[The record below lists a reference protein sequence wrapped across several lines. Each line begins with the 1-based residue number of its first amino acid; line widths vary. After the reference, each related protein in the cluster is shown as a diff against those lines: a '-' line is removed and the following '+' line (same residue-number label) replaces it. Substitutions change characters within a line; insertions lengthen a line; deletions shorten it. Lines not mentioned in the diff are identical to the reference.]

1 MKLGYPVT
9 ATNQSKK
16 LSFCGLQGSIRHIVH
31 EANVHFA
38 DILGTCTLQ
47 RQHIAAF
54 ALEALKTRQ
63 ARISNDR
70 HL

>member
-9 ATNQSKK
+9 AANQSKK
-16 LSFCGLQGSIRHIVH
+16 LSFCGLQGGIRHIVH

-38 DILGTCTLQ
+38 DILATRAFQ

-54 ALEALKTRQ
+54 AMEALKTRQ